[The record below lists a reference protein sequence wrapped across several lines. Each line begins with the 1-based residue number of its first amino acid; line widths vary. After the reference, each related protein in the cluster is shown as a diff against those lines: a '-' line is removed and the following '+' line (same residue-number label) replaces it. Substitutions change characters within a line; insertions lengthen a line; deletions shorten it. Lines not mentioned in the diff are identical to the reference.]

1 MSANQEIDN
10 VREALAAYFSGL
22 SDYLAGASTQE
33 PSLDTLRQAI
43 IVDEALTVASN
54 RVTGYAGYSSGALS
68 EAVDRVSSILKEI
81 NLVQAPSSTIYG
93 AMLSDVE
100 GDSANWQAFLY
111 RTLNYLEKKDP
122 SQ

>member
-10 VREALAAYFSGL
+10 VREALSTYFVGL
-22 SDYLAGASTQE
+22 SDYLSGAASQE

-43 IVDEALTVASN
+43 ITDEAITIATN
-54 RVTGYAGYSSGALS
+54 THTGYAGYSSGALS
-68 EAVDRVSSILKEI
+68 EAIDRVNSILREI
-81 NLVQAPSSTIYG
+81 NLVQAPASTIYS

>member
-10 VREALAAYFSGL
+10 VREALASYFSGL
-22 SDYLAGASTQE
+22 SDYLAGASSQE

-43 IVDEALTVASN
+43 VTDEAITTATN
-54 RVTGYAGYSSGALS
+54 AYTGYAGYRSGALS
-68 EAVDRVSSILKEI
+68 EAIDRVSSILREI
-81 NLVQAPSSTIYG
+81 NLVQAPASTIYG

-100 GDSANWQAFLY
+100 GDSTNWQAFLY